1 MNHRFATP
9 RRRTHT
15 GFTLIEVMIVVA
27 IVAILAAVALP
38 AYGDYVRRG
47 QLPEAFSGMADLR
60 VKMEQYYQDNR
71 SYGSNGGNCAD
82 VSTPT
87 WAQNT
92 PTLTYGGSQNFGF
105 TCAVT
110 NGGQGYTITAT
121 GAAGR
126 ATGHVFTITHANVR
140 ATTEFKGNTLNAPC
154 WLSKGSEC

>member
-1 MNHRFATP
+1 MNCLAA
-9 RRRTHT
+9 RTRHSAAR
-15 GFTLIEVMIVVA
+15 GFTLIELMIVVA

-71 SYGSNGGNCAD
+71 RYGSNGGNCAD

-105 TCAVT
+105 TCAVA
-110 NGGQGYTITAT
+110 NGGQGYVITAT
-121 GAAGR
+121 GSASR
-126 ATGHVFTITHANVR
+126 ATGHIYTITHANVR
-140 ATTEFKGNTLNAPC
+140 ATTEFKGNSVTAPC